1 MNKLTKSIKPRIA
14 HLNGE
19 QKIQSLT
26 LSYGAQTLIVD
37 HPLKKNKDRIRNEK
51 KTTQIKWLS

>member
-19 QKIQSLT
+19 QKIQSLA

-37 HPLKKNKDRIRNEK
+37 HHAIPQFTNMPL
-51 KTTQIKWLS
+51 